1 MNHAAGRI
9 GPNAIIRLAE
19 ALRAHSG
26 DARTEAVFAAANLS
40 PYLAQ
45 PPSDMVDEREVIA
58 LQSALRAALVPAD
71 AAQVS
76 AHAGRLT
83 ADYLLAH
90 RIPRLVQSL
99 LGFLP
104 APVAARVLVS
114 AIGRHAWTFAGT
126 GEFTAVFAPTRD
138 APPLRFSVRHCPIC
152 RGATASAPLCDYY
165 AATFEHLFRT
175 LVRSSTRVTESS
187 CEAQG
192 GSACT
197 FDVRW

>member
-1 MNHAAGRI
+1 MSHEAGRI

-19 ALRAHSG
+19 ALRAHAG
-26 DARTEAVFAAANLS
+26 DARAESIFRAAGQHRYLS
-40 PYLAQ
+40 V
-45 PPSDMVDEREVIA
+45 PPEEMVDEREVIA
-58 LQSALRAALVPAD
+58 LHAALRGALSPEA

-90 RIPRLVQSL
+90 RIPRAVQSM

-104 APVAARVLVS
+104 APLAARVLVR
-114 AIGRHAWTFAGT
+114 AITGHAWTFAGS
-126 GEFTAVFAPTRD
+126 GEFSVDFATG
-138 APPLRFSVRHCPIC
+138 AGGPPLRFAIRGCPIC
-152 RGATASAPLCDYY
+152 RGASSQAPLCDYY

-175 LVRSSTRVTESS
+175 LVRASASVSERE
-187 CEAQG
+187 CEARGAQ
-192 GSACT
+192 ACR